1 MPEPRIVQRDGY
13 TIELEREVDGS
24 WIADIP
30 AMPGV
35 MLYGD
40 TEEEAIE
47 NVLKLAREVEAE

>member
-1 MPEPRIVQRDGY
+1 MRVVMRDGY

-30 AMPGV
+30 ALPGV

-47 NVLKLAREVEAE
+47 NVLKLAREVE